1 MMTNVNYK
9 REVIIYDLIIDGDVV
24 FTGTVD
30 EIAEKLGISSV
41 TVYTRHRKG
50 KHVIQEKRRELRTL
64 TRKSREDKKR
74 RKVWIYQLFKD
85 GELLFTGTREKCAD
99 FLGVKIGYLSLY
111 EQRNGIERVKL
122 HMEEV
127 SCDEEPHE
135 DKIEVGEVV
144 SNKEDKERIRKYIK
158 MKAAAL
164 CGL

>member
-1 MMTNVNYK
+1 MGNVNYK
-9 REVIIYDLIIDGDVV
+9 REVIIYDLIMDGNVV

-30 EIAEKLGISSV
+30 EIAEKLCISPV

-50 KHVIQEKRRELRTL
+50 KHIIQEKRRELRTL
-64 TRKSREDKKR
+64 TRKSREKKER
-74 RKVWIYQLFKD
+74 RKVWVYQLFKD
-85 GELLFTGTREKCAD
+85 GEWLFTGTREKCAD
-99 FLGVKIGYLSLY
+99 FLGVKLGYLSQY

-127 SCDEEPHE
+127 SCDEEPPE
-135 DKIEVGEVV
+135 DKIEVDDVV
-144 SNKEDKERIRKYIK
+144 SNKEDKERMRKYIT

>member
-1 MMTNVNYK
+1 MANYK
-9 REVIIYDLIIDGDVV
+9 REVIIYDLIIDGNVV
-24 FTGTVD
+24 FTGTAD
-30 EIAEKLGISSV
+30 EIAEKLGISTV

-50 KHVIQEKRRELRTL
+50 KHVLQEKRRELRTL
-64 TRKSREDKKR
+64 TRKQREDKKR
-74 RKVWIYQLFKD
+74 RKVWIYQLLKD
-85 GELLFTGTREKCAD
+85 GEVLFTGTREKCAD

-127 SCDEEPHE
+127 SCDEEPPE
-135 DKIEVGEVV
+135 DNIEVLEVV

>member
-1 MMTNVNYK
+1 MTNVNYK
-9 REVIIYDLIIDGDVV
+9 REVIIYDLIIDGNVV

-41 TVYTRHRKG
+41 TVYTRQLKG
-50 KHVIQEKRRELRTL
+50 KHVLQEKRRELRTL
-64 TRKSREDKKR
+64 TRKSREEKER
-74 RKVWIYQLFKD
+74 RKVWVYQLFKD
-85 GELLFTGTREKCAD
+85 GEWLFTGTREKCAE
-99 FLGVKIGYLSLY
+99 FLGVRLGYLSQY

-127 SCDEEPHE
+127 SCDEEPPE
-135 DKIEVGEVV
+135 DNIEVADVV
-144 SNKEDKERIRKYIK
+144 SDKEDKQRMRKYIT

>member
-1 MMTNVNYK
+1 MANYK
-9 REVIIYDLIIDGDVV
+9 REVIIYDLIVDGNVV

-41 TVYTRHRKG
+41 TVYTRQRKG
-50 KHVIQEKRRELRTL
+50 KHVLQEKRRELRTL
-64 TRKSREDKKR
+64 TRKQREEKAR
-74 RKVWIYQLFKD
+74 RKVWVYQLFKD
-85 GELLFTGTREKCAD
+85 GECLFTGTREKCAD

-127 SCDEEPHE
+127 SCDEEPPE
-135 DKIEVGEVV
+135 DKIEVKDVV
-144 SNKEDKERIRKYIK
+144 SNKEDKERFRKYTT
-158 MKAAAL
+158 MKAAIL

>member
-1 MMTNVNYK
+1 MGNVNYK
-9 REVIIYDLIIDGDVV
+9 REVIIYDLIMDGNVV

-30 EIAEKLGISSV
+30 EIAEKLCISPV

-50 KHVIQEKRRELRTL
+50 KHIIQEKRRELRTL
-64 TRKSREDKKR
+64 TRKSREEKER
-74 RKVWIYQLFKD
+74 RKVWVYQLFKD
-85 GELLFTGTREKCAD
+85 GEWLFTGTREKCAQ
-99 FLGVKIGYLSLY
+99 FLGVKLGYLSLY

-127 SCDEEPHE
+127 SCDEEPPE
-135 DKIEVGEVV
+135 DKIEVDDVV
-144 SNKEDKERIRKYIK
+144 SNKEDKERMRKYIK

>member
-1 MMTNVNYK
+1 M
-9 REVIIYDLIIDGDVV
+9 IIDGNVV
-24 FTGTVD
+24 FTGTAD
-30 EIAEKLGISSV
+30 EIAEKLGVSPV

-50 KHVIQEKRRELRTL
+50 IHVLQEKRRELRTL
-64 TRKSREDKKR
+64 TRKSREEKER

-85 GELLFTGTREKCAD
+85 GEWLFTGTRKKCAD
-99 FLGVKIGYLSLY
+99 FLGVKLEYLSQY

-127 SCDEEPHE
+127 SCDEEPPE
-135 DKIEVGEVV
+135 DKIEVDDVV
-144 SNKEDKERIRKYIK
+144 SDKEDKKRKRKYIT

>member
-1 MMTNVNYK
+1 MANYK
-9 REVIIYDLIIDGDVV
+9 REVIIYDLIKDGNVV
-24 FTGTVD
+24 FTGTVN

-41 TVYTRHRKG
+41 TVYTRQLKG
-50 KHVIQEKRRELRTL
+50 KHVLKEKRRELRTL
-64 TRKSREDKKR
+64 TRKHREEKER

-85 GELLFTGTREKCAD
+85 GEWLFTGTREKCAQ
-99 FLGVKIGYLSLY
+99 FLGVKLGYLSQY

-127 SCDEEPHE
+127 SCDEEPSE
-135 DKIEVGEVV
+135 SNIEVVDVV
-144 SNKEDKERIRKYIK
+144 SNKEDKQRMRKYIK

>member
-1 MMTNVNYK
+1 MANYK
-9 REVIIYDLIIDGDVV
+9 REVIIYDLIIDGNVV

-50 KHVIQEKRRELRTL
+50 KQVLQEKRRELRTL
-64 TRKSREDKKR
+64 TRKQREDKKR
-74 RKVWIYQLFKD
+74 RKVWVYQLFKD

-127 SCDEEPHE
+127 SCDEEPPE
-135 DKIEVGEVV
+135 DKIEVLEVV

-158 MKAAAL
+158 MKTAAL